1 MSLLLYCDKC
11 SRAFEAHRQRKPAY
25 CSAACRVSKHR
36 ASHKARV
43 DSARANTEE
52 AWTEARKAWA
62 NNEEART
69 EARKAWAKVDE
80 LYSRPFLGLY

>member
-52 AWTEARKAWA
+52 AWA